1 MIAIDYLELIEQ
13 GVDAWNR
20 WRLEHPDELPE
31 LESAYLFEKPLP
43 GINLSHANLSRA
55 CLIGANLEGADLSG
69 ANLNGVYANNAK
81 LQGANLAAADLQD
94 GNFIEADLT
103 QANLSDAT
111 VGNANFTSACLQGT
125 CLEGWSPGSLPQ
137 PQPLAPTPPVRPAA
151 QVPARGSRS
160 LPIVPITLGALSVV
174 TVALG
179 TTLYLIIRPK
189 APKFVTP
196 DGTVTIQLVCNEPDV
211 VPLVTDAPSHTY
223 QNGTRFYGKFE
234 AGQPLDG
241 WGSMLYANGNRYDG
255 EYRDGTRNGCGTFTF
270 SNGRRYVGE
279 FSNDLFSGRG
289 VWMLENGDRYI
300 GDFEFNKC
308 NGEGVF
314 IFVDGTSKSG
324 IWQQGRLVDSDLMC
338 DSPSADL
345 SVRYP
350 IDLPES

>member
-1 MIAIDYLELIEQ
+1 MC
-13 GVDAWNR
+13 
-20 WRLEHPDELPE
+20 
-31 LESAYLFEKPLP
+31 S
-43 GINLSHANLSRA
+43 S
-55 CLIGANLEGADLSG
+55 DL
-69 ANLNGVYANNAK
+69 
-81 LQGANLAAADLQD
+81 
-94 GNFIEADLT
+94 
-103 QANLSDAT
+103 
-111 VGNANFTSACLQGT
+111 
-125 CLEGWSPGSLPQ
+125 
-137 PQPLAPTPPVRPAA
+137 
-151 QVPARGSRS
+151 
-160 LPIVPITLGALSVV
+160 
-174 TVALG
+174 
-179 TTLYLIIRPK
+179 
-189 APKFVTP
+189 
-196 DGTVTIQLVCNEPDV
+196 
-211 VPLVTDAPSHTY
+211 
-223 QNGTRFYGKFE
+223 GTRFYGKFE

-308 NGEGVF
+308 NGEGMF